1 MVAISAK
8 GNALNHAFF
17 SGSKESGIMNF
28 VKMKNRAKW
37 LKKQAGKKSARRKVD
52 FSSLVE
58 AKQLQALASST
69 KLVSRLTQI

>member
-1 MVAISAK
+1 
-8 GNALNHAFF
+8 
-17 SGSKESGIMNF
+17 MNF

-37 LKKQAGKKSARRKVD
+37 LKKQAGKKSARKKVD

-58 AKQLQALASST
+58 AKQLTQLVSST